1 MKTYTKIITIIVA
14 FTLLIVSI
22 NARQTAEMKI
32 KKDRY
37 IKQVCQY
44 TLHGK
49 GKRNQFFMP
58 YLLGVI
64 AGASISVPLE
74 KKTEFA
80 KKSDYASI
88 HAKVCQNALNNIT
101 EYGFESDYNIQLL
114 SLIST
119 EY

>member
-1 MKTYTKIITIIVA
+1 MKTYTKIITIIVT

-22 NARQTAEMKI
+22 NAKQTAEMKVRKDRDI
-32 KKDRY
+32 KK
-37 IKQVCQY
+37 VCQY
-44 TLHGK
+44 TLYGN

-64 AGASISVPLE
+64 AGASISVPFE

-80 KKSDYASI
+80 KKSDYATI